1 MDFGKCKGKYKDQS
15 KKALANQ
22 MIFISVNIQNER
34 VIN

>member
-1 MDFGKCKGKYKDQS
+1 MDFGKCKGEYKDQS

-22 MIFISVNIQNER
+22 VLFFSVIIQNER